1 MVIGWCGFEFV
12 VVACLGALRWD
23 LCLRVWMGLCNS
35 GWVGG
40 AIYYGIYVLGGVCVV
55 CRRCGCG
62 LGDLENGW

>member
-35 GWVGG
+35 GWVGD
-40 AIYYGIYVLGGVCVV
+40 AI
-55 CRRCGCG
+55 
-62 LGDLENGW
+62 